1 MTTPSSSTTSSGRD
15 SRPEGPQYSPVTA
28 SSVHASVQQH
38 GYPSEYVQIVFQA
51 LDEFQLALSSAHD
64 GQLLRHDIPTR
75 AKNSHQ
81 LYMDRY
87 SEDGNEEDL
96 ISSSQDTRFDE
107 IFFLSGNLVRT
118 LLDEFLCIINP
129 NTHMSILGTAPPPR
143 GSEYGDGLSQ
153 GMTYDSTSMGSFT
166 EERFIPG
173 VESLERLYEIHE
185 IVETAFYIYVTEPGF
200 ADTITT
206 SFNPNV
212 PVIAIRTAPH
222 DDLVMA
228 APGPYSTPL
237 AGETAR

>member
-1 MTTPSSSTTSSGRD
+1 MTPPSSSTTSSEKD
-15 SRPEGPQYSPVTA
+15 SPPDGPQYSPVT
-28 SSVHASVQQH
+28 STSVHTSVQQL
-38 GYPSEYVQIVFQA
+38 GYPPEYAQIVFQA
-51 LDEFQLALSSAHD
+51 LDEFQLTLSSAHD

-81 LYMDRY
+81 FHLDRY

-96 ISSSQDTRFDE
+96 ISGSQDTRFDE

-118 LLDEFLCIINP
+118 LLDEFLCIINSNP
-129 NTHMSILGTAPPPR
+129 HISILGTAPPPR
-143 GSEYGDGLSQ
+143 GAEYGDGLPR
-153 GMTYDSTSMGSFT
+153 GATYDSTSMDPFT

-173 VESLERLYEIHE
+173 VKSLERLYEIHE

-228 APGPYSTPL
+228 APGPYSAPL